1 MLEKEGI
8 VSEVINTRFLKP
20 FDKESAI
27 KSIEKTKNVINYRRW
42 NNYKW
47 IINNQLKN

>member
-27 KSIEKTKNVINYRRW
+27 KSIEKQKCNNYRRW

-47 IINNQLKN
+47 IINNN